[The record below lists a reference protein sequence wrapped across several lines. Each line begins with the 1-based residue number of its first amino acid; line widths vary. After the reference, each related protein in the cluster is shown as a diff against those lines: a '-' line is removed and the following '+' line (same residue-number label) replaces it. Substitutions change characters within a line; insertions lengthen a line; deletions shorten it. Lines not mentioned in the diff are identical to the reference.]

1 MRADLLPQDGPY
13 KGWVVYEWLYP
24 GQRKFTAVK
33 ELRQMESAIREQ
45 GLTGWL
51 TWSQSENTIM
61 HSVLEKMGAICYERN
76 DRALYFKKEVH

>member
-1 MRADLLPQDGPY
+1 
-13 KGWVVYEWLYP
+13 
-24 GQRKFTAVK
+24 
-33 ELRQMESAIREQ
+33 MESAIREQ